1 MPAPAPWATTRRQR
15 ASAGSSRSALTRTPS
30 ETSIRVW
37 VTGVEVNGDSALYL
51 RGHDMAVYARLAR
64 GGRIVFQTGD
74 HPPPHFHAEFG
85 GDVAVFA
92 IRTGEL
98 LRGRLA
104 PQDERVVR
112 DWYHVA
118 PEAAVERLLEVW
130 YDFSSP

>member
-1 MPAPAPWATTRRQR
+1 M
-15 ASAGSSRSALTRTPS
+15 
-30 ETSIRVW
+30 
-37 VTGVEVNGDSALYL
+37 
-51 RGHDMAVYARLAR
+51 
-64 GGRIVFQTGD
+64 FQTGD